1 MWAENLLEAS
11 FGGVK
16 FDCLSIDDSF
26 DKATVEHAFPYLAG
40 AEVED
45 MGRGPRKV
53 SIQAIFYDDGKKDD
67 YKDRLKAFVA
77 ELEKPGARELVHP
90 VFGSMKDAQVVRGSI
105 HHEADNVD
113 QATLSFE
120 LTESTAGNPFFAKQ
134 SAQQKAEAVNQK
146 AQAARDASAWTMNNA
161 VSKLKAL
168 NPMSQ
173 LTALRQQLLA
183 PVFALKAL
191 AGGILA
197 AGMDV
202 INYPLSW
209 AGDLTSLAG
218 GVMNF
223 GGFSVSTLLSDYRT
237 GVSRLAGVLSTGSTV
252 TDAQF
257 SGATV
262 TSQLANGATVVSEP
276 LGAGSTVT
284 RVQSVGPVTT
294 VTGTLPSGTNATA
307 LLASGAVVPRIDIT
321 NPTET
326 SVTQAS
332 QVHIQ
337 VERAATVADAAAVV
351 LQSEAETATLSPAE
365 IETVCNSA
373 RSEIEVAIELARA
386 TYPIETAR
394 PIIESLK
401 DTALS
406 LQEAAQAIIVA
417 RPPLI
422 TRQVLTPAP
431 LRVLAHRWY
440 ADHDRAL
447 ELQRL
452 NGLANPNFL
461 QATDRLNAYAV

>member
-1 MWAENLLEAS
+1 MWSKTLLEATYD
-11 FGGVK
+11 GVK
-16 FDCLSIDDSF
+16 FECISVDDSF
-26 DKATVEHAFPYLAG
+26 EKAVVEHVFPYVDGGEL
-40 AEVED
+40 ED
-45 MGRGPRKV
+45 MGRGLRHIPF
-53 SIQAIFYDDGKKDD
+53 QAIFYGDD
-67 YKDRLKAFVA
+67 YEERLKAFITALV
-77 ELEKPGARELVHP
+77 KPGAHELVHP
-90 VFGSMKDAQVVRGSI
+90 VFGSIKDAQVARGSI

-113 QATLSFE
+113 QASVSFE
-120 LTESTAGNPFFAKQ
+120 LIESTAGNPFFTQQ
-134 SAQQKAEAVNQK
+134 SPQQQAEAVSQK
-146 AQAARDASAWTMNNA
+146 AQAARDASAWTLSNA

-183 PVFALKAL
+183 PVFALKSL
-191 AGGILA
+191 ASGILA

-209 AGDLTSLAG
+209 AGDLTSLSG

-223 GGFSVSTLLSDYRT
+223 GGFSASTLLSDYRN
-237 GVSRLAGVLSTGSTV
+237 GFSRLAGVLSTGSTV
-252 TDAQF
+252 ANAQF
-257 SGATV
+257 SGSTV
-262 TSQLANGATVVSEP
+262 TSQLANGATLVSEP

-284 RVQSVGPVTT
+284 GVQSVGTVTT
-294 VTGTLPSGTNATA
+294 VTGTLPSGASSA
-307 LLASGAVVPRIDIT
+307 AILSSGAVVPRIDMS
-321 NPTET
+321 NPTEN
-326 SVTQAS
+326 SVIQAS

-337 VERAATVADAAAVV
+337 VERAATIADAATVV
-351 LQSEAETATLSPAE
+351 LQSEAETATLSPSE

-373 RSEIEVAIELARA
+373 RSEIEAAIELARA

-401 DTALS
+401 DTALA
-406 LQEAAQAIIVA
+406 LQLTAQAIIVA

-422 TRQVLTPAP
+422 TRQVVTPAP

-440 ADHDRAL
+440 GDHDRAQ

-461 QATDRLNAYAV
+461 QATDQLNAYAV

>member
-1 MWAENLLEAS
+1 MWSKTLLEATYD
-11 FGGVK
+11 GVK
-16 FDCLSIDDSF
+16 FDCISVDDSF
-26 DKATVEHAFPYLAG
+26 EKALVEHVFPYVDG
-40 AEVED
+40 GEVED
-45 MGRGPRKV
+45 MGRGPRH
-53 SIQAIFYDDGKKDD
+53 IPFQAIFDGED
-67 YKDRLKAFVA
+67 YEERLKAFITV
-77 ELEKPGARELVHP
+77 LEKPGAHELVHP
-90 VFGSMKDAQVVRGSI
+90 VFGSIKDAQVVRGSI

-113 QATLSFE
+113 QASVSFE
-120 LTESTAGNPFFAKQ
+120 LIESTAGNPFFTQQ
-134 SAQQKAEAVNQK
+134 SPQQQAEAVSQK
-146 AQAARDASAWTMNNA
+146 AQAARDASAWTLSNA

-202 INYPLSW
+202 INYPLSF
-209 AGDLTSLAG
+209 ASDLTSLSA

-223 GGFSVSTLLSDYRT
+223 GGFSASTLLSDYRN
-237 GVSRLAGVLSTGSTV
+237 GFSRLAGVLSTGSTV
-252 TDAQF
+252 TDVQF
-257 SGATV
+257 NGAAV

-276 LGAGSTVT
+276 LGAGATVT
-284 RVQSVGPVTT
+284 GVQSVGPVTT
-294 VTGTLPSGTNATA
+294 VTGTLPSGAPITA
-307 LLASGAVVPRIDIT
+307 VLSSGAVVPRIDVNT
-321 NPTET
+321 PTEN
-326 SVTQAS
+326 SVIQAS

-351 LQSEAETATLSPAE
+351 LQSEAATATLSPTE
-365 IETVCNSA
+365 VETVCNSA

-401 DTALS
+401 DTALA
-406 LQEAAQAIIVA
+406 LQLAAQAIIVA

-422 TRQVLTPAP
+422 TRQVVTPAP

-440 ADHDRAL
+440 GDHDRAL

-461 QATDRLNAYAV
+461 QATDRVNAYAV

>member
-1 MWAENLLEAS
+1 MWSKNLLDAMY
-11 FGGVK
+11 GGLK
-16 FDCLSIDDSF
+16 FECISVDDSF
-26 DKATVEHAFPYLAG
+26 EKSLVEHTFPYLSG

-45 MGRGPRKV
+45 MGRGPRHMPFK
-53 SIQAIFYDDGKKDD
+53 AIFYGDD
-67 YKDRLKAFVA
+67 YEERLKAFIAV
-77 ELEKPGARELVHP
+77 LEKPGARELVHP
-90 VFGSMKDAQVVRGSI
+90 VFGSVKDAQVVRGSI

-113 QATLSFE
+113 QAMVSFE
-120 LTESTAGNPFFAKQ
+120 LIESTAGNPFFAQQ

-146 AQAARDASAWTMNNA
+146 AQAARDASAWTMSNA

-183 PVFALKAL
+183 PVFALKAI
-191 AGGILA
+191 AGGLLA
-197 AGMDV
+197 AGLDV

-209 AGDLTSLAG
+209 ASDLTALSG
-218 GVMNF
+218 GVMNL
-223 GGFSVSTLLSDYRT
+223 GGFSVSSLLTDYRS
-237 GVSRLAGVLSTGSTV
+237 GFARLAGVLSTGSTV

-257 SGATV
+257 SGSAV

-276 LGAGSTVT
+276 LGAGATVT
-284 RVQSVGPVTT
+284 RVQSVGSVTT
-294 VTGTLPSGTNATA
+294 VTGTLPSGVTTTA
-307 LLASGAVVPRIDIT
+307 LLNSGAVVPRIDVS

-326 SVTQAS
+326 SVIQAS

-394 PIIESLK
+394 PIIENLK
-401 DTALS
+401 DTALA

-422 TRQVLTPAP
+422 TRQVVTPAP

-440 ADHDRAL
+440 GDHDRGL